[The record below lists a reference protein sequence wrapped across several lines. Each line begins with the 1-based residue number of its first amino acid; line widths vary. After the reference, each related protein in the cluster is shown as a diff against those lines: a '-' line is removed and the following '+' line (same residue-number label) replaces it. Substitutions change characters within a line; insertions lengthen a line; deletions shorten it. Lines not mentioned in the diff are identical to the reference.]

1 MRFCIGRREESSR
14 GIKNPFTFT
23 DACPVGLFL
32 PPTTTTTTMVVGFET
47 PAVVV
52 VVVVVWQTRKEGGRR
67 QNPRRKE
74 SERTHA
80 ISFTRVEQPLK
91 SLVFDHEKEGKR
103 GKKKDIKPHFL

>member
-1 MRFCIGRREESSR
+1 
-14 GIKNPFTFT
+14 
-23 DACPVGLFL
+23 
-32 PPTTTTTTMVVGFET
+32 MVVVFET

-91 SLVFDHEKEGKR
+91 SLLFSTTKKREKEGKR
-103 GKKKDIKPHFL
+103 KI

>member
-32 PPTTTTTTMVVGFET
+32 PPTTTTTTMVVVFET

-52 VVVVVWQTRKEGGRR
+52 VVVVVCQTRKEGGRR

-74 SERTHA
+74 RERTHA

-91 SLVFDHEKEGKR
+91 SLFSTTKKREKEGKR
-103 GKKKDIKPHFL
+103 KI